1 MPEVEVRGFVEEIR
15 DLGGLKFVQ
24 VLTGGG
30 HKQITINKNSIDPKM
45 LKDFDSLTR
54 QSCIRVIG
62 EEKPMPK
69 GNGTEVIPKS
79 LEVFTIAATPLP
91 LEPTGKTP
99 ADPDTRFRWRFLDLR
114 DEKKHLIFR
123 VATDFE
129 KMTRDY
135 FAKQDMI
142 EIHTPKLLGAA
153 SEGGAEVFSLPYFGR
168 EAYLAQSPQ
177 FYKQMAICSGMEKV
191 FEIAP
196 VFRADPSFTYRHVTE
211 FISLD
216 VELGYIKSYKDVM
229 KFEEKWLRYV
239 IAKLEKKWGN
249 EVKQKL
255 GVGIEVPKTPFPK
268 IKITQAY
275 DIIEQAGLPV
285 ERGGDLSSDGEK
297 EIGKYAKEKLN
308 SDFVFI
314 TDYPSTVRPF
324 YHMRPERNQ
333 KTTYSYDLLYK
344 GLEITTGAQREH
356 RHDKLKAQAVEKGLQ
371 IHNLEFYLDFFK
383 YGAPPHGGFGFGAAR
398 IIMLLLGQK
407 NVKEVSFVPRDPK
420 TLFP

>member
-1 MPEVEVRGFVEEIR
+1 MSDVEVRGFVEEIR
-15 DLGGLKFVQ
+15 DLGGLKFIQ
-24 VLTGGG
+24 ILTSEG
-30 HKQITINKNSIDPKM
+30 HKQVTINKSTIDPKM
-45 LKDFDSLTR
+45 LKEFESLTR
-54 QSCIRVIG
+54 QSCVSVIG
-62 EEKPMPK
+62 EERPMPR

-79 LEVFTIAATPLP
+79 LEIFTIAATPLP

-114 DEKKHLIFR
+114 DDKKHLIFK
-123 VATDFE
+123 VASDFE
-129 KMTRDY
+129 RITRDY
-135 FAKQDMI
+135 FAKQGMT

-177 FYKQMAICSGMEKV
+177 FYKQMAICSGFESV
-191 FEIAP
+191 YEIAP

-216 VELGYIKSYKDVM
+216 VEIGFIKSYKDVM
-229 KFEEKWLRYV
+229 KFEEKWLKAS
-239 IAKLEKKWGN
+239 IAKLEKKWGA
-249 EVKQKL
+249 EVQAKL
-255 GVGIEVPKTPFPK
+255 GVKIEVPNTPFPR
-268 IKITQAY
+268 IKMSEAY
-275 DIIEQAGLPV
+275 DIVEQAGVPIT
-285 ERGGDLSSDGEK
+285 RGEDLSSDAEK
-297 EIGKYAKEKLN
+297 ELGKYAKEKLN
-308 SDFVFI
+308 SDFLFV
-314 TDYPSTVRPF
+314 TEYPSSVRPF

-333 KTTYSYDLLYK
+333 KSTYSFDLLFK
-344 GLEITTGAQREH
+344 GLEITSGAQREH
-356 RHDKLKAQAVEKGLQ
+356 RYDRLKAQAVEKGLQ